1 MIDWEEIIRTE
12 STEELKEAKLW
23 LFQENMRLQQ
33 ERTELEQAKDKFL
46 EERVTLRDEL
56 DALNRRTVMERKRLK
71 EESLFFEKKMAIL
84 QDGFRQLEEDRKK
97 LEKERRLLREEE
109 VSPKASDEDGTENTL
124 TVVQLLFRGVNNPLA
139 LRKRYRDLIKIFHPD
154 NLFGDGEL
162 AGQINKEYLKRKQ
175 EERFW
180 EKNKPDMKFII
191 SGFLKSNIIVED

>member
-1 MIDWEEIIRTE
+1 MIDWEEIIKTE
-12 STEELKEAKLW
+12 STEELKAAKLW
-23 LFQENMRLQQ
+23 LFQENMRLKQ
-33 ERTELEQAKDKFL
+33 ERSELDQARDKFL
-46 EERVTLRDEL
+46 EERVKLRDEL

-97 LEKERRLLREEE
+97 LERERKLLTEESVRQKERDS
-109 VSPKASDEDGTENTL
+109 VEDSADFTA
-124 TVVQLLFRGVNNPLA
+124 VQLLFRSVNNPLA

-154 NLFGDGEL
+154 NLSGDGEL

-180 EKNKPDMKFII
+180 
-191 SGFLKSNIIVED
+191 

>member
-46 EERVTLRDEL
+46 EERVTLR
-56 DALNRRTVMERKRLK
+56 
-71 EESLFFEKKMAIL
+71 LFFEKKMASL

-180 EKNKPDMKFII
+180 
-191 SGFLKSNIIVED
+191 

>member
-139 LRKRYRDLIKIFHPD
+139 LRKRHSSSSAV
-154 NLFGDGEL
+154 NLAL
-162 AGQINKEYLKRKQ
+162 NAL
-175 EERFW
+175 
-180 EKNKPDMKFII
+180 
-191 SGFLKSNIIVED
+191 NIRVPNCVASSMRMAYVVTEMNALTANITFSHLDTSSI

>member
-71 EESLFFEKKMAIL
+71 EESLFFEKKWQFCRTASASWKRI
-84 QDGFRQLEEDRKK
+84 GKAG
-97 LEKERRLLREEE
+97 KERRLLREEE

-162 AGQINKEYLKRKQ
+162 AGQINKEYLKGNRK
-175 EERFW
+175 
-180 EKNKPDMKFII
+180 
-191 SGFLKSNIIVED
+191 SGFGKK